1 LPDAAIG
8 AVCAAMI
15 SALMVFLS
23 TVFSKEQKT
32 SEFRQ
37 SWINE
42 FRQEMAEFMASI
54 HQSVSITVNLK
65 EEKIEDRRKFFFDNL
80 PVLQRSEQL
89 RLALLL
95 RLNPIEHKVLI
106 GYIANYITDMLA
118 DFSGK
123 PIGSDRGDAL
133 TMRLL
138 EETQRVLRYEWKRVK
153 RGEPIFKWTKWVSLG
168 ALIVSTI
175 LSLWWLVG
183 RFDDAIFILCNAHAG
198 FW

>member
-1 LPDAAIG
+1 MLPDVAIG

-54 HQSVSITVNLK
+54 RQSVSVTANLR
-65 EEKIEDRRKFFFDNL
+65 EEEYEERKKYYFDNL
-80 PVLQRSEQL
+80 AVLQRSEHL
-89 RLALLL
+89 RIALLL
-95 RLNPIEHKVLI
+95 RLNPIEHKILV
-106 GYIANYITDMLA
+106 GYIANYIDDMLE
-118 DFSGK
+118 DFSSK
-123 PIGSDRGDAL
+123 PRGSDRGDAL
-133 TMRLL
+133 TARLL

-153 RGEPIFKWTKWVSLG
+153 RGESIFKWTKWMSLG
-168 ALIVSTI
+168 ALIVSTLLGI
-175 LSLWWLVG
+175 WWTVG
-183 RFDDAIFILCNAHAG
+183 QFDDAIFLLCNVKTG
-198 FW
+198 F